1 MKSAPVEPGLKLS
14 AASGHPIEIVG
25 RFKFRLSLLGINLE
39 RLIYA
44 VVGLSKSCAILGF
57 DFLRETQLVVT
68 GQDVFFEKVRQEDW
82 AALAALHATSR
93 FSVPA
98 RTALTLKL
106 AVKDLCGNTLPVG
119 TAGVNTTAKEE
130 LGVWNTLDACDWHG
144 QVSAV
149 VVNTA
154 DAEKYYQNGELVGF
168 FDPVHRRSLSTE
180 VNIQKRIDAM
190 FNSCLLYTSPSPRD
204 LSTSRMPSSA

>member
-1 MKSAPVEPGLKLS
+1 M
-14 AASGHPIEIVG
+14 
-25 RFKFRLSLLGINLE
+25 
-39 RLIYA
+39 
-44 VVGLSKSCAILGF
+44 
-57 DFLRETQLVVT
+57 
-68 GQDVFFEKVRQEDW
+68 
-82 AALAALHATSR
+82 
-93 FSVPA
+93 PA
-98 RTALTLKL
+98 RTALTLRL

-154 DAEKYYQNGELVGF
+154 DTEKYYQNGELVGF
-168 FDPVHRRSLSTE
+168 FDPVDRRSLSTE

-190 FNSCLLYTSPSPRD
+190 FNSFSNDPKEKDEAFVPPAMTSEEKDFLLSQLM
-204 LSTSRMPSSA
+204 LSLIHI